1 MAEQRRMDRLRN
13 ILNSKK
19 NLTQEDIDWEIM
31 LRLSFISIK
40 KYKKLSERDVAQATA
55 NLANQFTETSKLA
68 KHDSVDILKNG
79 YSALELCYN
88 DICKGNVPKAFLFDA
103 INTAIEECLFVE
115 RINHTRSPRY
125 MS

>member
-1 MAEQRRMDRLRN
+1 MERLRK
-13 ILNSKK
+13 ILSLKK

-31 LRLSFISIK
+31 LRLSFIAIK
-40 KYKKLSERDVAQATA
+40 QYKTLSDRDVAQATA

-79 YSALELCYN
+79 YSALELYYN
-88 DICKGNVPKAFLFDA
+88 DICKGSTPKAFLFEA
-103 INTAIEECLFVE
+103 IDNAIEECLFVE
-115 RINHTRSPRY
+115 RVNHTRSPRY

>member
-1 MAEQRRMDRLRN
+1 MAERRMERLRK
-13 ILNSKK
+13 ILSLKK

-31 LRLSFISIK
+31 LRLSFVSIQ
-40 KYKKLSERDVAQATA
+40 KYKKLSEKDVAQATA

-68 KHDSVDILKNG
+68 KHESVDILKNG
-79 YSALELCYN
+79 YSALELYYN
-88 DICKGNVPKAFLFDA
+88 DICKGNEPKAFLYDA
-103 INTAIEECLFVE
+103 IDNAIEECLFVE